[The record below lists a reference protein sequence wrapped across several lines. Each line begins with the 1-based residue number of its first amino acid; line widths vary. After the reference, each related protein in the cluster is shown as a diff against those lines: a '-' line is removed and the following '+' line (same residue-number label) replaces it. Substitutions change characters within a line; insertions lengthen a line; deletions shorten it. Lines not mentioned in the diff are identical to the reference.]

1 MRTSFWDIVGKQA
14 SFEDEIRYIDKYLY
28 HTKFYISDLDY
39 SNYSLVEYI
48 DSFYFSSWAA
58 KNKITCPTIA
68 DLRSRLQIDEA
79 ARSASLKVE
88 DFLLYLEFAVNIVA
102 IVILKKSDQAAKII
116 AENIFRNIATNCERL
131 NFEIAKFSEEGP
143 FKLVEKNAAATAV
156 ADKYSGR
163 DSEFSYKVIEYNHFL
178 LKGNLGRKRE
188 ILNAIADK
196 FEAVKPKLKA
206 NGFSNIESDAGYL
219 VNNIN
224 IRHNNT
230 DPQSKSHKAHVA
242 AMPSA
247 ELEEWYDKTYDV
259 LLLALLASD
268 FSELHGEI
276 QELKTKIGAK

>member
-1 MRTSFWDIVGKQA
+1 MRTSFWDIAGTQA
-14 SFEDEIRYIDKYLY
+14 NFEDEISYIDKSLY
-28 HTKFYISDLDY
+28 HTKFYPDSLNY
-39 SNYSLVEYI
+39 GRYSLAEYI

-68 DLRSRLQIDEA
+68 DLRSRLLIDEA
-79 ARSASLKVE
+79 VRSASLKVE
-88 DFLLYLEFAVNIVA
+88 DFLLYLEFAVNLVT
-102 IVILKKSDQAAKII
+102 IVILKNSDQEAKII
-116 AENIFRNIATNCERL
+116 AKNIFRNIATNCERL

-156 ADKYSGR
+156 ADKYSGT

-196 FEAVKPKLKA
+196 FEAVKQKLKA

-230 DPQSKSHKAHVA
+230 DPQSNSYKTYIA
-242 AMPSA
+242 AMPPA

-268 FSELHGEI
+268 FSELHGDI
-276 QELKTKIGAK
+276 QELKKKIGAK

>member
-14 SFEDEIRYIDKYLY
+14 DLKKEMLFIEQMFCERVFYYSSIKFTLLSYIN
-28 HTKFYISDLDY
+28 H
-39 SNYSLVEYI
+39 
-48 DSFYFSSWAA
+48 FYFSDWAA
-58 KNKITCPTIA
+58 KNGITCPSVW
-68 DLRSRLQIDEA
+68 DLRYHVGIENFRKSGRLSIDE
-79 ARSASLKVE
+79 
-88 DFLLYLEFAVNIVA
+88 FLLYLECVENLVQLISKDNQCTTAISIAGNI
-102 IVILKKSDQAAKII
+102 LL
-116 AENIFRNIATNCERL
+116 NIKTNCERL
-131 NFEIAKFSEEGP
+131 NFKVIEFSKGL
-143 FKLVEKNAAATAV
+143 FKIVEKNAAATAV
-156 ADKYSGR
+156 ADKYSR
-163 DSEFSYKVIEYNHFL
+163 SDSEFSYKVIEYNHFL

-196 FEAVKPKLKA
+196 FEAVKQKLKA

-242 AMPSA
+242 AMPPA

-268 FSELHGEI
+268 FSELHGDI
-276 QELKTKIGAK
+276 QELKKKIGAK